1 MEKQTN
7 KYIIGALLILPLLV
21 LLFYTF
27 LSGRDGKH
35 RNINIDKMN
44 LSSPQDLPNEIASYL
59 EENDF
64 ETALLRIEADLRDPD
79 VRTSKG
85 VPLIVIAAEK
95 NNYDIVA
102 LLASMGADVNLRE
115 ERTNETAIIKAARNN
130 NTDMIRLLLA
140 AGGNINAQNR
150 RGVSALK
157 ESIDKKNKPLMEFLT
172 ENGARTGVSFDN
184 LMLYASQKNDVG
196 VSAMLRAG
204 ISPRQSDSKGNTPL
218 IVSASR
224 GDLPSIEELLAYESD
239 TNARNKQGMT
249 PLLYAVRSG
258 NQKIIEKLLS
268 VDETD
273 VNLSDIA
280 GQSPLFWA
288 AYRGDDKTVNVLLT
302 LGADYNKKTKK
313 NQTALDIAK
322 LNNRTK
328 TAKIIEDFIKY
339 KNLPKDKNGKVI
351 INKNS
356 IEQEVQSKTD
366 NKGSAQTG
374 SNKQAAMVDAMS
386 GTVNMDSVAKMMQ
399 EQQNEAIKN
408 AQQQMQQ
415 QMPQNQAEQPQE
427 EENSSVRSKFTP
439 KRTSSKSGKTK
450 VNTLQSRSN

>member
-1 MEKQTN
+1 MLMN
-7 KYIIGALLILPLLV
+7 ILV
-21 LLFYTF
+21 LKEKLKKIYNAYDVYLSAFGKF
-27 LSGRDGKH
+27 LIVFIS
-35 RNINIDKMN
+35 MN
-44 LSSPQDLPNEIASYL
+44 LLSEKIGYK
-59 EENDF
+59 
-64 ETALLRIEADLRDPD
+64 ALFRAKPIML
-79 VRTSKG
+79 
-85 VPLIVIAAEK
+85 
-95 NNYDIVA
+95 IVA

-172 ENGARTGVSFDN
+172 ENGARTGVSFEN
-184 LMLYASQKNDVG
+184 LMMYAAQKNDVG

-204 ISPRQSDSKGNTPL
+204 VSPRKSDDKGNTPL
-218 IVSASR
+218 IVSVSR
-224 GDLPSIEELLAYESD
+224 GDLPSVEELLAYESD

-268 VDETD
+268 IDETD

-302 LGADYNKKTKK
+302 LGADYDKKTKK

-339 KNLPKDKNGKVI
+339 KNLPKDKSGKVI
-351 INKNS
+351 VNNSS
-356 IEQEVQSKTD
+356 IEQQAQNKADTGKKDAPQSTMVTD
-366 NKGSAQTG
+366 L
-374 SNKQAAMVDAMS
+374 
-386 GTVNMDSVAKMMQ
+386 DSVTKMMQ
-399 EQQNEAIKN
+399 EQQKEALKN
-408 AQQQMQQ
+408 AQQQMQS
-415 QMPQNQAEQPQE
+415 QMQSQVPQNQDAQQPNQE
-427 EENSSVRSKFTP
+427 EESSVRSKFTP
-439 KRTSSKSGKTK
+439 KKTSSQSGKTK
-450 VNTLQSRSN
+450 VNTLETRKI